1 MTTNQLVV
9 SIWAIGMVGTIG
21 IMSVGKCTA
30 EHRKREQF
38 ESFCADRRGVF
49 AAKNDRF
56 ECRVDGV
63 LVSEVCR

>member
-1 MTTNQLVV
+1 VTTNQLVV
-9 SIWAIGMVGTIG
+9 SIWAIGVAGAIG
-21 IMSVGKCTA
+21 IMAVGKCTA

-38 ESFCADRRGVF
+38 DAICTDRRGVF